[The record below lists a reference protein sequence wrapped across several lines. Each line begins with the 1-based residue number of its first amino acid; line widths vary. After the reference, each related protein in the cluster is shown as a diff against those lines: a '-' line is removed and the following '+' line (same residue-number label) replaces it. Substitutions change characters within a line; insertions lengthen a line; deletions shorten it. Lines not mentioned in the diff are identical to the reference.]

1 LEVKAL
7 GYSTALKRSGSMDH
21 NSLWYRIK
29 TNKAAYFF
37 IAPWFLLF
45 LAFTVYPVIF
55 SGYLGFTSY
64 NPLKPS
70 TINDFVGFQNYRNL
84 FSDRDFLV
92 SLRNTLVFTFGTI
105 PFTTVF
111 ALLLAL
117 ALNKG
122 VKFKT
127 LFRVGFFLPTVTSLA
142 VISTLF
148 VLLCNQ
154 YGLISQIVQFFGGK
168 PTNWLNNQHTALLSI
183 MGMSVWAATGYY
195 MLLYLSTLQSI
206 PQELYEAATV
216 DGANGIQKFFNVTLP
231 HLRHITLYI
240 IILNTINSLQV
251 FTEPQIMTG
260 GGPGYATTTVVLY
273 LYKRAFSSQMMG
285 YASAV
290 GYTLFILILI
300 FALIQLKVLGFDRR
314 IDE

>member
-1 LEVKAL
+1 MI
-7 GYSTALKRSGSMDH
+7 SG
-21 NSLWYRIK
+21 L
-29 TNKAAYFF
+29 
-37 IAPWFLLF
+37 
-45 LAFTVYPVIF
+45 
-55 SGYLGFTSY
+55 
-64 NPLKPS
+64 
-70 TINDFVGFQNYRNL
+70 QNYWS
-84 FSDRDFLV
+84 FTDRDFLI

-117 ALNKG
+117 AVNRG
-122 VKFKT
+122 VKCKT

-216 DGANGIQKFFNVTLP
+216 MALRFQKFFSVTP
-231 HLRHITLYI
+231 SSSEAYHTYI
-240 IILNTINSLQV
+240 S
-251 FTEPQIMTG
+251 
-260 GGPGYATTTVVLY
+260 Y
-273 LYKRAFSSQMMG
+273 
-285 YASAV
+285 
-290 GYTLFILILI
+290 
-300 FALIQLKVLGFDRR
+300 
-314 IDE
+314 